1 MYFYFLFI
9 TSFSVIKINIQLSCG
24 YFSPVNMTN
33 NLGSD
38 NRKIENETIGLLHF
52 KQMYNKKEI
61 LDTLENTRYSKL
73 YKIKY
78 LKKKNFLFD
87 EVSSLKLLKGIFIN
101 TDFNTTDFL

>member
-1 MYFYFLFI
+1 
-9 TSFSVIKINIQLSCG
+9 
-24 YFSPVNMTN
+24 MTN

-38 NRKIENETIGLLHF
+38 NRKIENETIGLVHF

-78 LKKKNFLFD
+78 LKKR
-87 EVSSLKLLKGIFIN
+87 IFC
-101 TDFNTTDFL
+101 LMKYHH